1 VSRPEDPIVGLII
14 NELGYAYGPN
24 RVLRGVTADFS
35 GGATVLLGPNG
46 AGKSTLLELIASL
59 RFPDE
64 GSVKIEGI
72 EYSQARRA
80 ERSAY
85 RRSIAWLPQK
95 FVPFP
100 GLKVREQVAYSGWLK
115 GMSKSDAW
123 EKSRNALDFVSLS
136 ARASDPV
143 KNLSGGQQKRVGIA
157 GALVHDAKVLLLDE
171 PTAGLDPSQRKMFRN
186 VLESIAQERTLIV
199 SSHDADDAHSSY
211 GRVAVLRAGEL
222 VFFGSVGDFV
232 ADTPSTM
239 DARDRVEVAYT
250 TLVGIED

>member
-1 VSRPEDPIVGLII
+1 MSLII
-14 NELGYAYGPN
+14 NELGYSYGHN
-24 RVLRGVTADFS
+24 KVMRGLSADFS

-59 RFPDE
+59 RVPDE
-64 GSVKIEGI
+64 GSVEIEGI
-72 EYSQARRA
+72 AYSQGRRR

-85 RRSIAWLPQK
+85 RRAIAWLPQK

-100 GLKVREQVAYSGWLK
+100 GLRVREQVAYSGWLK

-123 EKSRNALDFVSLS
+123 EKSRIALDFVNLA

-171 PTAGLDPSQRKMFRN
+171 PTAGLDPTQRKMFRE
-186 VLESIAQERTLIV
+186 VLGSIAQERTVIV

-211 GRVAVLRAGEL
+211 GRVAVLLAGEL
-222 VFFGSVGDFV
+222 VFFGSRDTFV
-232 ADTPSTM
+232 AGTPPEM
-239 DARDRVEVAYT
+239 DARDRVEAAYT
-250 TLVGIED
+250 TLVGVEE